1 MTKKM
6 CLSLT
11 LLLSLLATSCGGL
24 RDLSSRP
31 VDDPLAAFPG
41 RTQVLVYWN
50 VACPYCERELA
61 EVEAAHDR
69 WSAIGIV
76 VVAIDVG
83 DPSNDVLKTVQARGY
98 SFPILSGAEWD
109 DLEARAVPYT
119 VVHVDGRV
127 IGRRTGYVSAIEIE
141 NILRGGEL

>member
-1 MTKKM
+1 MIKKM

-50 VACPYCERELA
+50 VACPYCEQELA

-69 WSAIGIV
+69 WCAMGIG

-98 SFPILSGAEWD
+98 SFPILSGAGWD
-109 DLEARAVPYT
+109 DLAARAVPYT

-127 IGRRTGYVSAIEIE
+127 VGRRIGYVSAIEIE
-141 NILRGGEL
+141 NILRGGKL

>member
-1 MTKKM
+1 MKKL
-6 CLSLT
+6 CLSMA
-11 LLLSLLATSCGGL
+11 LLLALVATSCGGL
-24 RDLSSRP
+24 WDLSSRP

-69 WSAIGIV
+69 WSTMGIV

-83 DPSNDVLKTVQARGY
+83 DPSNDVLETVQARGY
-98 SFPILSGAEWD
+98 SFPILSGAKWD
-109 DLEARAVPYT
+109 EVEARAVPYT

-127 IGRRTGYVSAIEIE
+127 VGRRIGYVSTIEIE
-141 NILRGGEL
+141 NIVKGGEL